1 MIFRKFKQKKLKMIW
16 QVQKNG
22 KVSHLVGTAH
32 FFPYSF
38 RNSLCRC
45 LENAR
50 LVMFEGPLDDRNMA
64 RVREA
69 GIDRESSYHFF
80 DELDDETIAGI
91 TGALIPVCRTRNS
104 SYLLDFCKVSF
115 KDMVYDLVKGMN
127 PWLAFFTI
135 WSTYLKRNGWKYS
148 VDMEG
153 FTVAGELGKKI
164 IFLEAIEEQIKVLEN
179 ISHDN
184 IIYFLKQVDHWE
196 TLANEYVKSYLK
208 GDLEKLRLSGIRFP
222 SRHHTVIDQRDEI
235 FYERMRDEL
244 SHGEVVAFLGA
255 PHLKGMS
262 RLLLADGYQVQ
273 GPGLPPAGSGL
284 RTED

>member
-1 MIFRKFKQKKLKMIW
+1 MFFTRSKQKELKMIW
-16 QVQKNG
+16 EVQKNG

-38 RNSLCRC
+38 RNSLYRC

-50 LVMFEGPLDDRNMA
+50 LVMFEGPLDDHNMA

-69 GIDRESSYHFF
+69 GIDPQSSNHLF

-91 TGALIPVCRTRNS
+91 TAALIPVCRIRNS
-104 SYLLDFCKVSF
+104 SYLLDFCKASL
-115 KDMVYDLVKGMN
+115 KDTVYDLVKGMN

-135 WSTYLKRNGWKYS
+135 WFTYLKRNGWKYS

-153 FTVAGELGKKI
+153 FNVARELGKKI

-179 ISHDN
+179 ISHDK
-184 IIYFLKQVDHWE
+184 IIYFLKQADRWE
-196 TLANEYVKSYLK
+196 TLANDYVKSYLK
-208 GDLEKLRLSGIRFP
+208 GNFKKLRLSGIQFP
-222 SRHHTVIDQRDEI
+222 SRHRTVINHRDEI

-244 SHGEVVAFLGA
+244 THGEVVAFLGA

-273 GPGLPPAGSGL
+273 GPWLPQK
-284 RTED
+284 